1 MLQAGE
7 RVTSVRDV
15 ARGGGAGNTF
25 YITNPVPEPPSVSM
39 AHANLM
45 RAYSGQSGN

>member
-7 RVTSVRDV
+7 RVTSARDV
-15 ARGGGAGNTF
+15 AQGAGGNTF

-45 RAYSGQSGN
+45 LAYSGRSGN